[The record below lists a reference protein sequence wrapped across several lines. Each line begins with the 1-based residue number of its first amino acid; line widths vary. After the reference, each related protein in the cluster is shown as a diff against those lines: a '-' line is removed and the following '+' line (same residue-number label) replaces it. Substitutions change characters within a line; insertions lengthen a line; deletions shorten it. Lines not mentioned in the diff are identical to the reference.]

1 MTSDLAPGA
10 RLLNGRYRLIRRLD
24 LVSDLDQVSET
35 WQARDEDET
44 PYLLK
49 AWLTGADPSLV
60 LRALWDRELRVL
72 YRASSSAGADACLLV
87 VREAQFDRQLGA
99 FVLVSEGPGYDTLAA
114 ALSDRRASAWL
125 TTSNLKQRD
134 RRATLWKGLRRIA
147 VAIRTL
153 HEQQIMHR
161 AVSPESVYLDLGDGP
176 PTMRLGSYEWSVRVG
191 SSAEQSPVG
200 NWSTP
205 PEVLADKGGN
215 TFDTDWYGFGMLA
228 ARCFVSAEGWR
239 DLEPDRRRERVFDD
253 LVSPSLE
260 LTGKERDL
268 LRRLIDRDPKA
279 RLTYA
284 EEVLRQMDE
293 LIVGLS
299 VPQGGNESRPLN
311 LVIAA
316 TNTKL
321 IEALIG
327 VGYVPDSNKPDAP
340 YSHHNPAHVGTL
352 REFVRG
358 DVQGGLVYGLSQSD
372 RCVVRG
378 KRTSLLLRPY
388 RADPQDEASWDFA
401 HISHA
406 VSLSADETNFRP
418 LQLGQTDVN
427 VMTPR
432 EVGGARARGVRSWE
446 AFIPRGEETSALS
459 AALARFQDFL
469 RCTNQ
474 LDLLMRDAEVTA
486 YEVVRQQITED
497 RRHVIEVRERTRPRE
512 PLAFCRVDG
521 GMIEILQRELDMRNP
536 NWRRVILT
544 KDDALQIQIDPEKDY
559 WEIDADFDMTGGTV
573 RLMRT
578 VMEGQIPLESQG
590 FLRTYGHYAAV
601 MLVRR
606 RTEAI
611 DRLQEHSYVLRAL
624 AQPGQVYMDTQI
636 AELPAVLDPAAV
648 DESKTAAIQDSLRVR
663 PMYALQGPP
672 GTGKTTLVAHLLRQ
686 ILADDP
692 VAQIL
697 VTAQAHGAV
706 DVLRRKVREEVFGN
720 VPEDDLPLAVRLGK
734 GEKGER
740 PQDVE
745 GSVANVTAGLLTR
758 VIARPYQ
765 GAGQSA
771 AQRRW
776 LELARQLAELANGAY
791 GNGLPEPGGR
801 LMQAERDLADFAE
814 LVKRSASI
822 TYCTTSARDLEDL
835 ADSNRSFDWS
845 IIEEAGR
852 SHGFDL
858 ALPLQ
863 VGHRWLLLGDQAQ
876 LPPYRIND
884 YAEGIEQLG
893 HAVEALAELTSQQLV
908 DREWVAR
915 WARQSPQDHADF
927 QVFCKSWLRTFGT
940 LFNQLK
946 EGIFGTERMTLREPV
961 GAATGRLSIQ
971 YRMHPTIGTLIS
983 KAFYPDFGG
992 IDNGTMGP
1000 DRAPLPRIL
1009 HTIESPIDL
1018 RGKAILW
1025 IDTPWCQERPD
1036 AGELGPKQ
1044 KRPRFENPGEAEII
1058 ARFLN
1063 SLRRTSGDKGDVAV
1077 LAPYTAQVRLLNQK
1091 LKAVGAAGGLTFRQS
1106 MQRRTGEQSGD
1117 RWAHTV
1123 DSFQGNE
1130 ADIVVV
1136 SMVRNN
1142 TDLPGKGLGFMA
1154 DDPSRFNVL
1163 LSRAQKLLV
1172 IVGSWEFFDRQLVH
1186 VPKNNRFH
1194 ELWPM
1199 RTAIDEI
1206 ALAVSEGRATRIP
1219 ASELDKLLGE
1229 ANVK

>member
-24 LVSDLDQVSET
+24 HVSDLDQVSET

-49 AWLTGADPSLV
+49 AWLTSADPNLV

-87 VREAQFDRQLGA
+87 VREAQLDRQLGA

-114 ALSDRRASAWL
+114 ALSDRQAIAWL
-125 TTSNLKQRD
+125 MKTNLNQHD
-134 RRATLWKGLRRIA
+134 RRAALWKGLRRIA

-161 AVSPESVYLDLGDGP
+161 AVSPESVYLDLEDGP

-205 PEVLADKGGN
+205 PEMLTDKGGH

-239 DLEPDRRRERVFDD
+239 DLEPDRRRERVFDE
-253 LVSPSLE
+253 LRSPSLR
-260 LTGKERDL
+260 LTGKEREL
-268 LRRLIDRDPKA
+268 LRRLIERDPRA

-284 EEVLRQMDE
+284 EEILRQMDE

-299 VPQGGNESRPLN
+299 VPQGGNESKPLN

-321 IEALIG
+321 IEALRG
-327 VGYVPDSNKPDAP
+327 VGYEPDPAKPGTE
-340 YSHHNPAHVGTL
+340 YSPLAHVGTL
-352 REFVRG
+352 REFVRREA
-358 DVQGGLVYGLSQSD
+358 QGGLVYGLSQAD
-372 RCVVRG
+372 RCVLRG

-388 RADPQDEASWDFA
+388 RSDAQDEASWDFA

-418 LQLGQTDVN
+418 LELGRTEVN

-432 EVGGARARGVRSWE
+432 EVGAARARGVRSWE
-446 AFIPRGEETSALS
+446 AFIPRAEETSVLS
-459 AALARFQDFL
+459 TALARFQDFL

-474 LDLLMRDAEVTA
+474 LDLLMRDAEVAA
-486 YEVVRQQITED
+486 YEVVWEQITED
-497 RRHVIEVRERTRPRE
+497 RRHVIEVRERIRPRE

-521 GMIEILQRELDMRNP
+521 GMIEILQREMDMRKP
-536 NWRRVILT
+536 NWCRVILT
-544 KDDALQIQIDPEKDY
+544 KDDALRIQIDPEKDY
-559 WEIDADFDMTGGTV
+559 WEIDAGFDLAGGTV

-578 VMEGQIPLESQG
+578 VMEGQIPLEKQG
-590 FLRTYGHYAAV
+590 FLRTYGHYAAI

-611 DRLQEHSYVLRAL
+611 NRLQEHSYVLRAL

-636 AELPAVLDPAAV
+636 AELPTSLDRAAV
-648 DESKTAAIQDSLRVR
+648 DQSKTAVIQDSLRVR

-706 DVLRRKVREEVFGN
+706 DVLRRKVRDEVFGG
-720 VPEDDLPLAVRLGK
+720 VPEDERPLAVRLGK
-734 GEKGER
+734 GDMVGR

-745 GSVANVTAGLLTR
+745 GSVANVTADLLTR
-758 VIARPYQ
+758 VSARLDQ
-765 GAGQSA
+765 GAGGSEA
-771 AQRRW
+771 ERRW
-776 LELARQLAELANGAY
+776 RELARQLADLANGAH
-791 GNGLPEPGGR
+791 GTDLRQPSGR
-801 LMQAERDLADFAE
+801 SAQAERDLADFSE

-845 IIEEAGR
+845 IVEEAGR

-884 YAEGIEQLG
+884 YAKGVDQLG
-893 HAVEALAELTSQQLV
+893 HAVEALADLTSQQLV

-915 WARQSPQDHADF
+915 WGRQSAQDQADF
-927 QVFCKSWLRTFGT
+927 QAFCKSWLRTFET

-946 EGIFGTERMTLREPV
+946 DEIFGSERMTLREPV
-961 GAATGRLSIQ
+961 GAASGRLSIQ

-992 IDNGTMGP
+992 IDNGTVSP
-1000 DRAPLPRIL
+1000 DGTPLPRIL
-1009 HTIESPIDL
+1009 HKIEFPIDL
-1018 RGKAILW
+1018 RGKAIFW
-1025 IDTPWCQERPD
+1025 IDTPWCQQTPD
-1036 AGELGPKQ
+1036 AGELGDKQ
-1044 KRPRFENPGEAEII
+1044 KRPRFENHGEAQII
-1058 ARFLN
+1058 ARFLDA
-1063 SLRRTSGDKGDVAV
+1063 LAKAPGEKGDIAV
-1077 LAPYTAQVRLLNQK
+1077 LAPYTAQVRLLNRK
-1091 LKAVGAAGGLTFRQS
+1091 LKALPAIGGLSFRQS
-1106 MQRRTGEQSGD
+1106 IQRQPDEPSND

-1163 LSRAQKLLV
+1163 FSRAQKLLV
-1172 IVGSWEFFDRQLVH
+1172 IVGSWDFFAHQLSQ
-1186 VPKNNRFH
+1186 VPRDNRFH

-1206 ALAVSEGRATRIP
+1206 ELAVSEGRAIRTK
-1219 ASELDKLLGE
+1219 ASELDRLLG
-1229 ANVK
+1229 AASVK

>member
-1 MTSDLAPGA
+1 M
-10 RLLNGRYRLIRRLD
+10 RLLNDRYRLVRRLNRTAE
-24 LVSDLDQVSET
+24 SGRGSET
-35 WQARDEDET
+35 WEARDEDET
-44 PYLLK
+44 SFLLK
-49 AWLTGADPSLV
+49 AWPTGAEPNLV

-87 VREAQFDRQLGA
+87 VREAQFDRQIGA
-99 FVLVSEGPGYDTLAA
+99 FVLVSEGPGYDTLVS
-114 ALSDRRASAWL
+114 ALGDRRSSAWL
-125 TTSNLKQRD
+125 MTSTLKQRD
-134 RRATLWKGLRRIA
+134 RRALLWKGLRRVA
-147 VAIRTL
+147 AAIRTL

-161 AVSPESVYLDLGDGP
+161 AVGPESIYLDLEDGP
-176 PTMRLGSYEWSVRVG
+176 PSMRLGSYEWSVRLG
-191 SSAEQSPVG
+191 SPAEQAPAG

-205 PEVLADKGGN
+205 PEVLADKGGY
-215 TFDTDWYGFGMLA
+215 TFDTDWYGFGMVA
-228 ARCFVSAEGWR
+228 ARCLVAAEGWR
-239 DLEPDRRRERVFDD
+239 DLEPESRRKRVFEE
-253 LVSPSLE
+253 LGSSSI

-268 LRRLIDRDPKA
+268 VRRLIDRDPRA

-284 EEVLRQMDE
+284 EEIMRQMDE
-293 LIVGLS
+293 LIIGLA

-327 VGYVPDSNKPDAP
+327 VGYVPDPAKPDAS
-340 YSHHNPAHVGTL
+340 YSPRDPAHIGSL
-352 REFVRG
+352 REFVRT
-358 DVQGGLVYGLSQSD
+358 DLQGGLVYGLSQPD

-378 KRTSLLLRPY
+378 KRSSLLLRPY

-401 HISHA
+401 HVSHA

-418 LQLGQTDVN
+418 LQLGSTEIN

-432 EVGGARARGVRSWE
+432 EVGGARAKGVRSWE
-446 AFIPRGEETSALS
+446 AFIPRAEEASTLSNALV
-459 AALARFQDFL
+459 RFQDFL
-469 RCTNQ
+469 RCTSQ

-486 YEVVRQQITED
+486 YEVVSQKITEGH
-497 RRHVIEVRERTRPRE
+497 RQVVEIRERARPRAV
-512 PLAFCRVDG
+512 LAFCRVDG
-521 GMIEILQRELDMRNP
+521 GMVEILQREIDMRKP

-544 KDDALQIQIDPEKDY
+544 KDDALQIQIDPAKDY
-559 WEIDADFDMTGGTV
+559 WEIETDFDMANGTV
-573 RLMRT
+573 RLSRT
-578 VMEGQIPLESQG
+578 VMEGQAPLAKQG

-601 MLVRR
+601 TLVRR

-636 AELPAVLDPAAV
+636 TELPDVLDPMAV
-648 DESKTAAIQDSLRVR
+648 DESKTAAIRDSLRVR

-697 VTAQAHGAV
+697 VTAQAHAAV

-720 VPEDDLPLAVRLGK
+720 TPEEELPLAVRLGK
-734 GEKGER
+734 GEKDER

-745 GSVANVTAGLLTR
+745 GSVANVTADLLRR
-758 VIARPYQ
+758 VSAKLEQ
-765 GAGQSA
+765 STVQSA
-771 AQRRW
+771 LQRRW
-776 LELARQLAELANGAY
+776 HALAQQLVQLTNGTSA
-791 GNGLPEPGGR
+791 PEQEGR
-801 LMQAERDLADFAE
+801 SDQAERDLADFAE
-814 LVKRSASI
+814 LVRRSASI

-845 IIEEAGR
+845 IVEEAGR

-884 YAEGIEQLG
+884 YAAGIEQLG
-893 HAVEALAELTSQQLV
+893 QVVEALSDLTSQQLV
-908 DREWVAR
+908 DRDWVGR
-915 WARQSPQDHADF
+915 WSRQSVQDQADF
-927 QVFCKSWLRTFGT
+927 QEFCKTWLRTFGT

-946 EGIFGTERMTLREPV
+946 DGIFGTERMTLREPV

-983 KAFYPDFGG
+983 KAFYPEFGG
-992 IDNGTMGP
+992 IDNGTVGV
-1000 DRAPLPRIL
+1000 DGKPLPRIL
-1009 HTIESPIDL
+1009 HSIESPVDL

-1025 IDTPWCQERPD
+1025 IDTPWCQQDPK

-1044 KRPRFENPGEAEII
+1044 KKPRFENPLEADIVV
-1058 ARFLN
+1058 RFLDAI
-1063 SLRRTSGDKGDVAV
+1063 RQTPGEKGDVAV
-1077 LAPYTAQVRLLNQK
+1077 LAPYTAQVRLLNRK
-1091 LKAVGAAGGLTFRQS
+1091 LERVAAAGGLRFRQS
-1106 MQRRTGEQSGD
+1106 IQRQPNESAD
-1117 RWAHTV
+1117 ERWAHTV

-1142 TDLPGKGLGFMA
+1142 TELPGKGLGFMA
-1154 DDPSRFNVL
+1154 DDASRFNVL

-1172 IVGSWEFFDRQLVH
+1172 IVGSWDFFARQLEH
-1186 VPKNNRFH
+1186 VPRDNRFH
-1194 ELWPM
+1194 ELWAM
-1199 RTAIDEI
+1199 RTALDEI
-1206 ALAVSEGRATRIP
+1206 ALATKEGRAARIS
-1219 ASELDKLLGE
+1219 ASEFAKLVGE